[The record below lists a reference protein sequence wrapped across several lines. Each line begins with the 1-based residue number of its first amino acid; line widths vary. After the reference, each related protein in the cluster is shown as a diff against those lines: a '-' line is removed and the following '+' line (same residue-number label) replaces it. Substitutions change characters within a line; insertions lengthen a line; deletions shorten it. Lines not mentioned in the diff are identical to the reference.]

1 MRAILFVTLLVF
13 VSSSHAGAY
22 EDDLKKLFEITGVIN
37 SYLGLNNQ
45 VINQMQTAYLRA
57 ADQSIDSSKYSVE
70 QKQQAGQIL
79 KTRFATM
86 VKNYE
91 EHVKKTMPFDK
102 VVDEIYIPLYKQTY
116 TANDVKEL
124 LIFYQSPL
132 GKKTLE
138 FSRGLNEQIS
148 KRISEKYD
156 KVIFDFVKKQV
167 DENIQI
173 VKREITSQIK

>member
-1 MRAILFVTLLVF
+1 MRAIFFVTLLLF
-13 VSSSHAGAY
+13 VSSTHAGVY

-37 SYLGLNNQ
+37 SYIGLNTQ

-70 QKQQAGQIL
+70 QKKQAGELL
-79 KTRFATM
+79 KKRFATM

-91 EHVKKTMPFDK
+91 GHVKKNMPFDK

-138 FSRGLNEQIS
+138 FSRGVNEQIS

-156 KVIFDFVKKQV
+156 AIIFDFVKKQV
-167 DENIQI
+167 EENVPI
-173 VKREITSQIK
+173 VKREITTQIK

>member
-1 MRAILFVTLLVF
+1 MRAILLTILLSLI
-13 VSSSHAGAY
+13 SSAHAGVY

-37 SYLGLNNQ
+37 SYIGLNSQ
-45 VINQMQTAYLRA
+45 VINQMQTGYLRA
-57 ADQSIDSSKYSVE
+57 ADQSIDSSKFTVE
-70 QKQQAGQIL
+70 QKKQAGEIL
-79 KTRFATM
+79 KKRFAGM

-91 EHVKKTMPFDK
+91 AHVKSKMPFDK

-132 GKKTLE
+132 GKKTLD
-138 FSRGLNEQIS
+138 FSRNVNNEIS

-156 KVIFDFVKKQV
+156 GIIFDFVKKQI
-167 DENIQI
+167 DENIVI
-173 VKREITSQIK
+173 VKREISAQVK